1 MKGMFAIAS
10 LAGLLLV
17 AVATSGSGSLRAV
30 ASQGCTN
37 HSLRGAYGY
46 QGTGTIYQAGQEVG
60 DFAAAGR
67 VVFDGNGNLQ
77 GKQEGTNLGS
87 PSGPQ
92 IFSGT
97 YTVDSDC
104 TGDATVVFV
113 GMPQGTPASTYHFAI
128 VEGGEQ
134 IDAAQT
140 SEGGVLG
147 FSLQKQSE
155 GGDN

>member
-1 MKGMFAIAS
+1 MLTTGTSHCGAGRDAYGRGGRAARRLSYSSRARTITRDAMKGMFAIAS

-77 GKQEGTNLGS
+77 GKQEGTNVGS
-87 PSGPQ
+87 PS
-92 IFSGT
+92 
-97 YTVDSDC
+97 V
-104 TGDATVVFV
+104 
-113 GMPQGTPASTYHFAI
+113 
-128 VEGGEQ
+128 
-134 IDAAQT
+134 
-140 SEGGVLG
+140 
-147 FSLQKQSE
+147 
-155 GGDN
+155 